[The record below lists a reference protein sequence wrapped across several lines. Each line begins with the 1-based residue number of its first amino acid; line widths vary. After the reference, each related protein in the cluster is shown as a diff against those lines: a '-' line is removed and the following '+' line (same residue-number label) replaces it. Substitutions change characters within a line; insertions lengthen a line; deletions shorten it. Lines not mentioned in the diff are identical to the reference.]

1 MNKFV
6 KSISC
11 LILTLLISLSFVGCS
26 KDNSYVGKSAGLYDN
41 SGRIINTWD
50 ELINGYK
57 ITIMGNTI
65 FSSNLPEAG
74 ACLIIS
80 DDVTAIGDGAFID
93 CELKTIVIP
102 EGVYKIESWAFAKS
116 PNLKTVVMPSTID
129 TIGSNIFFNSEL
141 PITISYNGTKEQW
154 SYINFSE
161 PLMTNV
167 AGLTIQCTNGDLK
180 QG

>member
-11 LILTLLISLSFVGCS
+11 LILILLISLSFVGCS
-26 KDNSYVGKSAGLYDN
+26 KDDSYVGKSAGLYND
-41 SGRIINTWD
+41 SDRIINTWD
-50 ELINGYK
+50 ELIDGRK
-57 ITIMGNTI
+57 ITIMGDKIVSAT
-65 FSSNLPEAG
+65 LPEIG
-74 ACLIIS
+74 TCLVIPNE
-80 DDVTAIGDGAFID
+80 VTTIGNGAFMNCD
-93 CELKTIVIP
+93 LKTIVLS
-102 EGVYKIESWAFAKS
+102 EGIYNIESWAFAKS
-116 PNLKTVVMPSTID
+116 PKLKTVVMPSTID
-129 TIGSNIFFNSEL
+129 SIGSNIFFDSQI
-141 PITISYNGTKEQW
+141 PVTISYNGTKEQW